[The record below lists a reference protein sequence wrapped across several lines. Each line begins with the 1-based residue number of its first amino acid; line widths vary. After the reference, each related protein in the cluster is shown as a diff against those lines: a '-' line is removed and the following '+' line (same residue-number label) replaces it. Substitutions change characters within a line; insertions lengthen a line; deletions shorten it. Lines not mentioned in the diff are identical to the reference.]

1 MAEFQKV
8 IAEWKRL
15 CKSRLH
21 LGCSGCPVNNGVYC
35 RIGNKPFDDDF
46 EYEILKWAAAN
57 PESRYPTWREWQSAT
72 FPDAGS
78 NMRPCAFG
86 LSCDGVSCLQC
97 PDRTIPADIAK
108 KLGVEPIRED
118 KP

>member
-57 PESRYPTWREWQSAT
+57 PEPRYPTWREYLCSLYYGKI
-72 FPDAGS
+72 PPYVG
-78 NMRPCAFG
+78 NIE
-86 LSCDGVSCLQC
+86 
-97 PDRTIPADIAK
+97 IPADIAK
-108 KLGVEPIRED
+108 KLRVGPIRED

>member
-21 LGCSGCPVNNGVYC
+21 SGCTGCPVNNGVYC
-35 RIGNKPFDDDF
+35 RIGNKTFSDDF
-46 EYEILKWAAAN
+46 EDEILKWAAAN
-57 PESRYPTWREWQSAT
+57 PEPRYPTWREYLCSLNSGKHT
-72 FPDAGS
+72 PDAIYK
-78 NMRPCAFG
+78 
-86 LSCDGVSCLQC
+86 Q
-97 PDRTIPADIAK
+97 IPADIAK
-108 KLGVEPIRED
+108 KLGVEPIKED